1 MAHIYMYTN
10 IYEFY
15 YFCYYYM
22 YHESVRVNKTGAKQ
36 EQKKKDMIC
45 KKEKEKRPLYL
56 FLAELE
62 SFGTTGL
69 APIGR
74 FG

>member
-1 MAHIYMYTN
+1 
-10 IYEFY
+10 
-15 YFCYYYM
+15 M

-45 KKEKEKRPLYL
+45 KEEKEKRPLYL